1 MQLLQEYPGAIAQL
15 QYQLLNINQLI
26 EKLELDVN
34 RICNQIETQI
44 AFDPELK
51 NDQQRKAK
59 KTELIRQSGDYESSY
74 RSLAKE
80 TFKRSQ
86 VEIQL
91 EQLKS
96 EFSVLRLI
104 KREAI
109 AKMEA
114 QTEIGV

>member
-1 MQLLQEYPGAIAQL
+1 MQISDYPGAIAQL
-15 QYQLLNINQLI
+15 QYQLLNLNQQI
-26 EKLELDVN
+26 EKFSQSIN
-34 RICNQIETQI
+34 RICNQFEMQI

-59 KTELIRQSGDYESSY
+59 KTELIRQSGDYESLS
-74 RSLAKE
+74 SALAKE

-86 VEIQL
+86 IEIQL

-96 EFSVLRLI
+96 EFAVLRLI

-109 AKMEA
+109 AKLEA
-114 QTEIGV
+114 STEIGV